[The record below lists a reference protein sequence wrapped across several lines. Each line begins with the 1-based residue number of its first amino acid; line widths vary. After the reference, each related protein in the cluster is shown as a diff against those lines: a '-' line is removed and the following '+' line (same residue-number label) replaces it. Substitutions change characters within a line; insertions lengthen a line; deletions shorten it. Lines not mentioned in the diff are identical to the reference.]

1 MRYAVG
7 RDRRCEQDTL
17 ILRARVW
24 GGTGLLKAH
33 AGDGLPCKEL
43 IARSNAELS
52 VELPST
58 PVRLSAG
65 HWATCWGCGVG
76 LPFFWVAEQADCLL
90 IRTCIFMSGEMSL
103 PKSLCGQV
111 LKTKTRVSMMFRG
124 WGGGRGGGTLFL
136 KYAQTCYQYS

>member
-17 ILRARVW
+17 ILRAWVW
-24 GGTGLLKAH
+24 GGTGLLKAR
-33 AGDGLPCKEL
+33 AGDGLPCTEL
-43 IARSNAELS
+43 IARSDAELS
-52 VELPST
+52 IELPST

-76 LPFFWVAEQADCLL
+76 LPFFSVAEQADCLL

-103 PKSLCGQV
+103 PNHYVAKSSK
-111 LKTKTRVSMMFRG
+111 LKPG
-124 WGGGRGGGTLFL
+124 YL
-136 KYAQTCYQYS
+136 